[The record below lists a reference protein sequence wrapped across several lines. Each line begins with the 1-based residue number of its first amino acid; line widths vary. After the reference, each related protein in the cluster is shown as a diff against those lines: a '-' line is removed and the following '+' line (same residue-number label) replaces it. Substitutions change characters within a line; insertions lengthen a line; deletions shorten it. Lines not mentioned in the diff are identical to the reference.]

1 MEDCVFCKIADKKL
15 DASIVYEDN
24 NFIAFLDKSPI
35 FKGHTLLIPK
45 KHIETIFDFDE
56 SLLKE
61 FIVKTKLLSLAVKN
75 SLNVDGILLINNN
88 IISQSV
94 PHFHM
99 HIIPRKRGE
108 VLKGFMWP
116 RTKYKEKEEEEFKL
130 KIKLFLESNK
140 FKYEDN

>member
-1 MEDCVFCKIADKKL
+1 MEDCVFCKIVKKEIK
-15 DASIVYEDN
+15 ASVVFEN
-24 NFIAFLDKSPI
+24 ENFIAFLDKSPI

-99 HIIPRKRGE
+99 HVIPRKRGE

-130 KIKLFLESNK
+130 KIKLFLESIL
-140 FKYEDN
+140 

>member
-130 KIKLFLESNK
+130 KIKLFLESIL
-140 FKYEDN
+140 